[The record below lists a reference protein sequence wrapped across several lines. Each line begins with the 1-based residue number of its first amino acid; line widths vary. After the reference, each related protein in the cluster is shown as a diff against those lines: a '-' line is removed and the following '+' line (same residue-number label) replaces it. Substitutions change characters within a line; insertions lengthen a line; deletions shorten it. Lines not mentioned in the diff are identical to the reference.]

1 MIDHHSPSSPSMHSV
16 YRQYST
22 SFYIN
27 TKYLEWT
34 TSPSGKETPTKNR
47 ANLIPGQVPRS
58 STPSPSPTPSSFI
71 QSLTCTPTD
80 RPLPAVLPCFVQILI
95 LRRRCAVI
103 RLSVCPLDLPGFFL
117 GDHRRVR
124 QVKSDNPCLED
135 VITLTNDTGYL
146 LLPSPRESV
155 RVCVVYFLNHH
166 HRR

>member
-1 MIDHHSPSSPSMHSV
+1 M
-16 YRQYST
+16 
-22 SFYIN
+22 
-27 TKYLEWT
+27 
-34 TSPSGKETPTKNR
+34 
-47 ANLIPGQVPRS
+47 
-58 STPSPSPTPSSFI
+58 
-71 QSLTCTPTD
+71 
-80 RPLPAVLPCFVQILI
+80 
-95 LRRRCAVI
+95 I